1 MHSPFKGKN
10 NTCSV
15 LYLIMDAHWLGIFFP
30 LCVSSGY
37 FCGANFCLFTSSGQH
52 GHETN
57 IYVYHIPS
65 SN

>member
-15 LYLIMDAHWLGIFFP
+15 LSLIMDAHWLGIFSHCAFR
-30 LCVSSGY
+30 VVIS
-37 FCGANFCLFTSSGQH
+37 CGANFCLFTSSGQH

-57 IYVYHIPS
+57 IYVY
-65 SN
+65 